1 MKIELREEFKRKL
14 LETIEKAKKKEK
26 KETNN
31 DDGGKK
37 KRTKSSKSDKPE

>member
-14 LETIEKAKKKEK
+14 LETMEKAKK

-37 KRTKSSKSDKPE
+37 KRTKSSKSDKPEQ

>member
-14 LETIEKAKKKEK
+14 LETMEKAKKKEA
-26 KETNN
+26 NN

>member
-14 LETIEKAKKKEK
+14 LETMEKAKK

-37 KRTKSSKSDKPE
+37 KGTKSSKSEKPE

>member
-14 LETIEKAKKKEK
+14 LETIEKAKKKE
-26 KETNN
+26 TNN

-37 KRTKSSKSDKPE
+37 KGTKSSKSDKPE

>member
-1 MKIELREEFKRKL
+1 MKIELKEEFKRKL
-14 LETIEKAKKKEK
+14 LEAIEKAKK

>member
-14 LETIEKAKKKEK
+14 LETIGKAKKKG
-26 KETNN
+26 TNN

>member
-31 DDGGKK
+31 DGGKK
-37 KRTKSSKSDKPE
+37 KRTRSSKADKSE

>member
-14 LETIEKAKKKEK
+14 LETMEKAKK

>member
-14 LETIEKAKKKEK
+14 LETIEKAKKKEI
-26 KETNN
+26 NN

>member
-14 LETIEKAKKKEK
+14 LETIEKAKKKE
-26 KETNN
+26 TNN

>member
-14 LETIEKAKKKEK
+14 LETIEKTKK

>member
-14 LETIEKAKKKEK
+14 LETIEKAKKKE
-26 KETNN
+26 TNN

-37 KRTKSSKSDKPE
+37 KRTKSSKSNKPE

>member
-1 MKIELREEFKRKL
+1 MKIELREEFKREL
-14 LETIEKAKKKEK
+14 LETIEKAKK